1 MPKRL
6 SELSYNAHL
15 CNSVIASLEYVAT
28 EIIMPYFGRLDT
40 HMIDTK
46 SSDTDFVTI
55 ADTQA
60 EAYLAEDLSSLIS
73 GSIIIGEES
82 EARISTMRQYW
93 PDGVVWVIDPL
104 DGTRNFV
111 NKNNKFCSMVTLVH
125 DGIAM
130 AAWIY
135 RASEKDCFF
144 AQKDKGVYHLGGY
157 GAQKCMP
164 AGQASFE
171 DALGTAN
178 AMGFAEPLRT
188 EVRARLKTHK
198 GRYHIGSA
206 GLDAVAIA
214 QGRSEFIMH
223 SKLTPWDSLPVSLF
237 AQELGFVVKMAEDET
252 EFTPLKT
259 GILMIARD
267 DTMWQSFKQFVYGN

>member
-6 SELSYNAHL
+6 PELSYNAHL

-60 EAYLAEDLSSLIS
+60 ELHLAEDLSSLIS

-144 AQKDKGVYHLGGY
+144 AQKDKGVYHLGGD

-171 DALGTAN
+171 DAMGIAN

-214 QGRSEFIMH
+214 QGISEFIMH